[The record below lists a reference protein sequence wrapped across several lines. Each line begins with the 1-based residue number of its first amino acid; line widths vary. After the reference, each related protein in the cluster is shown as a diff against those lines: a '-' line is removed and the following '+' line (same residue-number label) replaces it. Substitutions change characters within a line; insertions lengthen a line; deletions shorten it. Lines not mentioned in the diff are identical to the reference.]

1 MSAVQASI
9 LAVEDDPR
17 TAALLRATLAAGGYR
32 LAVAATL
39 AEARAW
45 LEGQRPDL
53 VLLDIG
59 LPDGS
64 GLDLARELRHAP
76 ETALVPILVTSAR
89 VLADDL
95 AAAREAGSNVF
106 LAKPLSPSALLDAV
120 VSALDNT
127 AAAPLTELGSTTTT
141 QHALPRDHG
150 HAPARPD

>member
-1 MSAVQASI
+1 MTSTQASI

-17 TAALLRATLAAGGYR
+17 TAALLRAALTAGGYR
-32 LAVAATL
+32 LTVAASL

-64 GLDLARELRHAP
+64 GLDLARELRRAP

-89 VLADDL
+89 VLADDQ
-95 AAAREAGSNVF
+95 AAAQEAGSNLF
-106 LAKPLSPSALLDAV
+106 LAKPLSPSALLEAV
-120 VSALDNT
+120 AGALDASST
-127 AAAPLTELGSTTTT
+127 AELG
-141 QHALPRDHG
+141 ALGSATSLRSI
-150 HAPARPD
+150 A